1 MLCLH
6 HLTIKSQLVNL
17 CARQQDVT
25 IENSLF
31 LFLLLPQDPHFLSH
45 LGQLC
50 LKLLVP
56 VAAHHLLELLYL
68 LVVLNSILGPYFL
81 VYLCQLIFKPVDL
94 NTNIQS
100 YYSKTFSTSPD
111 DKRKSLSQEKP
122 YKLPSLQSP
131 TANYPSWVKS

>member
-45 LGQLC
+45 LGQLF

-56 VAAHHLLELLYL
+56 VADQHLFELLNL
-68 LVVLNSILGPYFL
+68 IVVLNSILGPHFL
-81 VYLCQLIFKPVDL
+81 VYICQLIIKPV
-94 NTNIQS
+94 NMN
-100 YYSKTFSTSPD
+100 
-111 DKRKSLSQEKP
+111 RNVLSEFI
-122 YKLPSLQSP
+122 
-131 TANYPSWVKS
+131 